1 MTLIR
6 LILFSFLFCSIVV
19 LMWHPNF
26 SFMECMKNYLQ
37 YLTLI
42 FILIYTGDTD
52 RLLDISDQSPIHN
65 IDSAISLDPV

>member
-19 LMWHPNF
+19 VLMWHPNF
-26 SFMECMKNYLQ
+26 SFMECVKNYLQ

-42 FILIYTGDTD
+42 FILIYTGD
-52 RLLDISDQSPIHN
+52 RLLDISDQWPIHN
-65 IDSAISLDPV
+65 IDSAISVDPV